1 MKYRIRVISDYAT
14 CWGIVEADTEAA
26 ARQRFD
32 AGEWTRGTDSWDVD
46 SGELKIAE
54 IEEGSR

>member
-26 ARQRFD
+26 A
-32 AGEWTRGTDSWDVD
+32 
-46 SGELKIAE
+46 ELKIAE